1 MNRSIT
7 ALVQGMRDYRTAF
20 LPLAIFAVAAA
31 GISLFLSIAD
41 ELDDGELNAVDER
54 IFLLFHTPS
63 GAPVGPEWLQETAA
77 EITALG
83 GYTVV
88 GILVAAVIG
97 FLVVSRKYGP
107 ALYTFLSIGTGTL
120 VGHLLKELYARPRP
134 DLVEHLVNTHTP
146 SFPSGH
152 AMVSAIVYLTLGS
165 LILRFVDDFRVRA
178 YVLALAILLTLM
190 IGVTRIYLGV
200 HWPSD
205 VVAGWAMGAA
215 WASLAWL
222 TVSALRLY
230 RARRGGQAVAPDNS
244 SRIGQSGRPS
254 P

>member
-7 ALVQGMRDYRTAF
+7 ALVQGMRDHKTAF
-20 LPLAIFAVAAA
+20 LPLAIFAIAAA
-31 GISLFLSIAD
+31 GIALFLSIAD
-41 ELDDGELNAVDER
+41 ELDDGELNAIDER
-54 IFLLFHTPS
+54 IFLWFHTPGGS
-63 GAPVGPEWLQETAA
+63 PIGPEWLRETAA

-83 GYTVV
+83 GYTVIV
-88 GILVAAVIG
+88 VLVTAVIG

-107 ALYTFLSIGTGTL
+107 ALYTFLSIGTGAL

-165 LILRFVDDFRVRA
+165 LILRFVDNVRVRT
-178 YVLALAILLTLM
+178 YVLAVAIVLTLM
-190 IGVTRIYLGV
+190 IGVSRIYLGV

-222 TVSALRLY
+222 TVSALRFY
-230 RARRGGQAVAPDNS
+230 RVRIAGQPVAPESS
-244 SRIGQSGRPS
+244 SRIGQSGRAS

>member
-7 ALVQGMRDYRTAF
+7 DLVRGMRDHRTAF
-20 LPLAIFAVAAA
+20 LPLAIFAIAAA

-41 ELDDGELNAVDER
+41 ELDDGELNAIDER
-54 IFLLFHTPS
+54 IFLWFHTPG
-63 GAPVGPEWLQETAA
+63 GAPIGPEWLKETAA

-88 GILVAAVIG
+88 FVLVASVIG
-97 FLVVSRKYGP
+97 FLLVSRKYGP
-107 ALYTFLSIGTGTL
+107 ALYTFLSIATGTL

-165 LILRFVDDFRVRA
+165 LILRFVESGRVRV
-178 YVLALAILLTLM
+178 YVLAIAILLTFL
-190 IGVTRIYLGV
+190 IGLSRIYLGV

-205 VVAGWAMGAA
+205 VAAGWAMGAA

-222 TVSALRLY
+222 AVSALRFY
-230 RARRGGQAVAPDNS
+230 RRRKIDQSDAPESS
-244 SRIGQSGRPS
+244 SRIGQSGRAS

>member
-1 MNRSIT
+1 MKRSIT
-7 ALVQGMRDYRTAF
+7 ELVRGMRDHRTAF
-20 LPLAIFAVAAA
+20 LPLAIFAIAAA

-41 ELDDGELNAVDER
+41 ELDDGELNAIDER
-54 IFLLFHTPS
+54 IFLWFHTPD
-63 GAPVGPEWLQETAA
+63 GTPVGPEWLQETGA

-88 GILVAAVIG
+88 FVLVASVIG
-97 FLVVSRKYGP
+97 FLVVSRKFGP
-107 ALYTFLSIGTGTL
+107 ALYTFISIATGTL

-165 LILRFVDDFRVRA
+165 LIMRFVASGRVRV
-178 YVLALAILLTLM
+178 YVLSVAILLTFL
-190 IGVTRIYLGV
+190 IGVSRIYLGV

-205 VVAGWAMGAA
+205 VAAGWAMGAA

-222 TVSALRLY
+222 AVSALRFY
-230 RARRGGQAVAPDNS
+230 RKRNSGQSEAPESS
-244 SRIGQSGRPS
+244 SRIGQSGRAS